1 MINFKDWKY
10 WVVILGDALIIVVSY
25 YLAFFIRFE
34 WSVPGQ
40 YFSIFMRTL
49 PIVAV
54 VYFSSFFY
62 FGLYRGLWHYAS
74 ISDLLAILKAISVGM
89 IGIIL
94 GIVLFH
100 YGRPFPRSVF
110 IIDWLLMIIFIGGSR
125 FLIRLLKDIQIR
137 PARRKGLKERQR
149 MAKRVLIIGAGDAGE
164 MMIREMQHNPK
175 LNYYPIGFIDD
186 DPAKLGRSIHG
197 VRVLGQRKDLA
208 EIVAQ
213 NSIDEAIIA
222 IPSASGR
229 TMRSLV
235 ESCQNAGVKFR
246 TVPGVG
252 DLINGTVKVN
262 QIREVKVEDLLGREP
277 VKLDVEAIKKY
288 ISGKRILVTGAGGS
302 IGAEL
307 GRQVAKFNPQQLILL
322 ERAENSLFYIDM
334 ELRNDFPE
342 LSIISI
348 VSDIN
353 DANHLNAIF
362 QRYQPQVVF
371 HAAAHKHVPLM
382 EFNPQ
387 EVIKNNL
394 FGTKKLAEVCAE
406 YGVEEL
412 VMLST
417 DKAVNPIS
425 FMGVSKRLA
434 ELYLERLAQKNYKTK
449 FIAVRFGNVLDSE
462 GSVVPIFRR
471 QIAEGGPVTVTH
483 PEIKRYFM
491 TISEAAQLV
500 IQAGAMG
507 KGGEIFILEMGTPIK
522 IVDLARATITLSGL
536 EPEEDIKI
544 VFIGLRPGEKM
555 YEELVAKSEMVK
567 PTRHEKILSLQNKTD
582 NDWSGFE
589 RDIKELE
596 KLISGDDVESL
607 VEKLKEIVPEY
618 QPKITSQ
625 GPLL

>member
-1 MINFKDWKY
+1 
-10 WVVILGDALIIVVSY
+10 
-25 YLAFFIRFE
+25 
-34 WSVPGQ
+34 
-40 YFSIFMRTL
+40 
-49 PIVAV
+49 
-54 VYFSSFFY
+54 
-62 FGLYRGLWHYAS
+62 
-74 ISDLLAILKAISVGM
+74 
-89 IGIIL
+89 
-94 GIVLFH
+94 
-100 YGRPFPRSVF
+100 
-110 IIDWLLMIIFIGGSR
+110 
-125 FLIRLLKDIQIR
+125 
-137 PARRKGLKERQR
+137 
-149 MAKRVLIIGAGDAGE
+149 
-164 MMIREMQHNPK
+164 
-175 LNYYPIGFIDD
+175 
-186 DPAKLGRSIHG
+186 
-197 VRVLGQRKDLA
+197 
-208 EIVAQ
+208 
-213 NSIDEAIIA
+213 
-222 IPSASGR
+222 
-229 TMRSLV
+229 
-235 ESCQNAGVKFR
+235 
-246 TVPGVG
+246 
-252 DLINGTVKVN
+252 
-262 QIREVKVEDLLGREP
+262 
-277 VKLDVEAIKKY
+277 
-288 ISGKRILVTGAGGS
+288 
-302 IGAEL
+302 
-307 GRQVAKFNPQQLILL
+307 
-322 ERAENSLFYIDM
+322 
-334 ELRNDFPE
+334 
-342 LSIISI
+342 
-348 VSDIN
+348 
-353 DANHLNAIF
+353 
-362 QRYQPQVVF
+362 
-371 HAAAHKHVPLM
+371 M